1 MPLNANQRKQ
11 APPPETRGQLQQKY
25 IAGVVY
31 DLIAKSGIENLTM
44 RQVAEAAQV
53 SLGTITYHFRTKEAL
68 IAAALESGYALP
80 DDWDQYKG
88 SPAAQ
93 LRRIA
98 LSYAL
103 QSSGDRWWRFWV
115 NYLAMSTRDP
125 DIQATQAK
133 RFDKQRRFWIKLV
146 TEGKHIGDIRS
157 DTPVEETVDRMLV
170 EVHGHII
177 LQMVKPNARMRANAR
192 DAINRM
198 VDEILVNPGSGNAAA
213 SRWG

>member
-1 MPLNANQRKQ
+1 MVSNLGFKKKAQ
-11 APPPETRGQLQQKY
+11 PPEGRGRLQQKY

-31 DLIAKSGIENLTM
+31 DLIAESGIENLTL
-44 RQVAEAAQV
+44 RQVAEVAQV

-68 IAAALESGYALP
+68 IAAALDSGYELP
-80 DDWDQYKG
+80 DDWEQYKG

-103 QSSGDRWWRFWV
+103 QSPANRWWRFWI
-115 NYLAMSTRDP
+115 NYVAMSTRNL

-133 RFDKQRRFWIKLV
+133 RFDKQRRFWIKLFS
-146 TEGKHIGDIRS
+146 EGQNLGEIRS
-157 DTPVEETVDRMLV
+157 ELPVEETVDSMLV

-177 LQMVKPNARMRANAR
+177 LQLVKPTPKMRSNAR
-192 DAINRM
+192 DAIDRM
-198 VDEILVNPGSGNAAA
+198 MDGFLVS
-213 SRWG
+213 

>member
-1 MPLNANQRKQ
+1 MPVNSGLKKQ
-11 APPPETRGQLQQKY
+11 TQPPEARGKVQQKY

-31 DLIAKSGIENLTM
+31 DLIAESGIENVTM
-44 RQVAEAAQV
+44 RQVAEAAKV
-53 SLGTITYHFRTKEAL
+53 SLGTITYHFRTKEEL
-68 IAAALESGYALP
+68 VAAALESGYELP

-103 QSSGDRWWRFWV
+103 QSPGNRWWRFWV
-115 NYLAMSTRDP
+115 NYVAMSTRDAE
-125 DIQATQAK
+125 IQATQAK
-133 RFDKQRRFWIKLV
+133 RFDKQRGFWIRLV
-146 TEGKHIGDIRS
+146 TEGKDVGEIRPDIS
-157 DTPVEETVDRMLV
+157 VEETVDRMLV

-177 LQMVKPNARMRANAR
+177 LQLVKPSAKMRANAR

-198 VDEILVNPGSGNAAA
+198 IDDVLVRP
-213 SRWG
+213 

>member
-1 MPLNANQRKQ
+1 MPVNDGLKRLPQ
-11 APPPETRGQLQQKY
+11 PPEARSKVQQKY

-31 DLIAKSGIENLTM
+31 DLIAESGIENVTM

-53 SLGTITYHFRTKEAL
+53 SLGTITYHFSTKQNL
-68 IAAALESGYALP
+68 INAALELGYELP

-98 LSYAL
+98 LSYA
-103 QSSGDRWWRFWV
+103 QQTPSNRWWRFWV
-115 NYLAMSTRDP
+115 NYVAMSTRD
-125 DIQATQAK
+125 DEIQTTQAQ

-146 TEGKHIGDIRS
+146 TEGKAVGEVRP

-177 LQMVKPNARMRANAR
+177 LQMLKPNAKMRASAR
-192 DAINRM
+192 DSINRM
-198 VDEILVNPGSGNAAA
+198 VDGILVSSKIGSIP
-213 SRWG
+213 SD